1 MAVRPST
8 STQHDAT
15 AHEHPGEMTYI
26 KVAIFLAVITVIE
39 VAIYYIESFDTIL
52 VPALVVLSAIKFV
65 TVVGYF
71 MHLKFDDKK
80 LAGIFGS
87 ALVISLA
94 VFLGVWVMQYYDKV
108 EQFVGYLTAG

>member
-1 MAVRPST
+1 MATQT
-8 STQHDAT
+8 SAAPQDAT
-15 AHEHPGEMTYI
+15 AHAHPGELTYI

-52 VPALVVLSAIKFV
+52 VPALVALSAVKFV

-87 ALVISLA
+87 ALIISLA
-94 VFLGVWVMQYYDKV
+94 VFIGVWLMQHYNKIV
-108 EQFVGYLTAG
+108 QFVGYLTA

>member
-1 MAVRPST
+1 MATERAAAP
-8 STQHDAT
+8 HDAT
-15 AHEHPGEMTYI
+15 AHAHPGEQTYI
-26 KVAIFLAVITVIE
+26 KVAIFLAVVTVIE
-39 VAIYYIESFDTIL
+39 VAIYYIEALDRVL
-52 VPALVVLSAIKFV
+52 VPALVVLSAVKFV

-87 ALVISLA
+87 ALLVAMA
-94 VFLGVWVMQYYDKV
+94 VFIATWIMQHFHKV